1 MRPPVTEEI
10 SLGQH
15 PLPSRGARRPPEG
28 PPPGFR
34 VTLGIKAFGVAKIL
48 VRSPEVLALTH
59 CYPPRPPEGPRMGA
73 PRGGGGVV
81 PCRACANPRVFRSY
95 LLACANPQSLVT
107 RAGLGLQFIVGPGIP
122 PFSC

>member
-1 MRPPVTEEI
+1 MANIPCPAVEAHGVPRINEVLI
-10 SLGQH
+10 KQ
-15 PLPSRGARRPPEG
+15 G

-48 VRSPEVLALTH
+48 VRSPEVLVLTH

-81 PCRACANPRVFRSY
+81 PC
-95 LLACANPQSLVT
+95 
-107 RAGLGLQFIVGPGIP
+107 
-122 PFSC
+122 